1 MNRKEIFLDLETNQS
16 LDPYTGL
23 ITQIGIIYRVG
34 GKIKEELFIDNNVY
48 NNLIL
53 FLDKVIDRYDKEDKA
68 YFIAY
73 NSRFDEDF
81 IRQLFLKND
90 NKYYGSYFYYPSID
104 VMQMA
109 AFKLMRKNIRPE
121 NFKLGTICK
130 HFDINIDE
138 TKLHNALYD
147 IQRTKELYNK
157 LIKY

>member
-1 MNRKEIFLDLETNQS
+1 MRKEIFLDLETNQS

-23 ITQIGIIYRVG
+23 ITQVGLIYRIG
-34 GKIKEELFIDNNVY
+34 GKVKEELFINNNIY
-48 NNLIL
+48 NNLL
-53 FLDKVIDRYDKEDKA
+53 SFLDKVIDRYDKEDKS

-90 NKYYGSYFYYPSID
+90 NKFYGSYFYYPSID

-121 NFKLGTICK
+121 NFKLGTMCK
-130 HFDINIDE
+130 HFNINVDE

>member
-1 MNRKEIFLDLETNQS
+1 MIRKEIFLDLETNQS

-23 ITQIGIIYRVG
+23 ITQIGLIYKIN
-34 GKIKEELFIDNNVY
+34 GKVKEELFINNNIY
-48 NNLIL
+48 NNLVSC
-53 FLDKVIDRYDKEDKA
+53 LDKVVDRYDKEDKA

-81 IRQLFLKND
+81 IRQLFLKNN
-90 NKYYGSYFYYPSID
+90 NKYYGSYFYNPSID
-104 VMQMA
+104 IMQMA

-130 HFDINIDE
+130 HFNINIDE

-147 IQRTKELYNK
+147 IQKSKELYNK